1 MVFVGDIMLDRGTRT
16 TIEKYGTDYLF
27 GDTKSIFGESDFT
40 IANFESTACDTSLL
54 PQKKLYTFRARAEWI
69 SALPRNGVTHV
80 SVANN
85 HSLDYGEEGFRQ
97 TIDNIKSSGLNLLTY
112 CDSIPTVCENG
123 GSRIAIF
130 STNFLAK
137 SSCSSC
143 GEDEVSLIRHIKNY
157 KAVNPATLVV
167 VFIHWG
173 TEMQSIPTARQVRQ
187 AHEIVDAGADAIVG
201 HHPHVV
207 QTLEVFKG
215 RYIFYSLGNFIF
227 DFSKAPGNKGLITQ
241 FSISNGSIQS
251 VEAIPYSIRKSKPTP
266 MDEASAEMFMQTIQQ
281 LSPTVKFKKNH
292 GVWKVI

>member
-1 MVFVGDIMLDRGTRT
+1 MFVGDIMLDRGTRT
-16 TIEKYGTDYLF
+16 TIDRYGTDYLF
-27 GDTKSIFGESDFT
+27 GDIKNIFEESDFT
-40 IANFESTACDTSLL
+40 VANFESTACDTSLI
-54 PQKKLYTFRARAEWI
+54 PQKKLYTFRAKAEWI

-80 SVANN
+80 GVANN
-85 HSLDYGEEGFRQ
+85 HSLDFGEEGFLQ
-97 TIDNIKSSGLNLLTY
+97 TIENIKSCGLNVLTY
-112 CDSIPTVCENG
+112 CDSIPSVCEKE

-157 KAVNPATLVV
+157 KVVNPATLVV

-173 TEMQSIPTARQVRQ
+173 TEMQSTPTARQVRQ

-207 QTLEVFKG
+207 QTVEVFKG

-227 DFSKAPGNKGLITQ
+227 DFSKAPGNIGLITQ
-241 FSISNGSIQS
+241 FSISDGTIQS
-251 VEAIPYSIRKSKPTP
+251 VEVIPYSIRKSKPTP
-266 MDEASAEMFMQTIQQ
+266 MDDVSAEEFMNAIQQ
-281 LSPTVKFKKNH
+281 LSPTVKFKKCH